1 MLIYLT
7 RKYDVG
13 EGTFKK
19 KTPIELAT
27 KIGNIEMVELLQM
40 QIKDFENKIS
50 VLSSSGS
57 SGVPGGV
64 EKLNTDRVKIAKAR
78 LEAFRAA
85 GQGPPPDRA
94 NDS

>member
-1 MLIYLT
+1 MGR

-13 EGTFKK
+13 DGAFRK

-27 KIGNIEMVELLQM
+27 KIGSIELVEFLQL
-40 QIKDFENKIS
+40 QIKDFETKIS

-64 EKLNTDRVKIAKAR
+64 EKISTDRVVLAKAR
-78 LEAFRAA
+78 LEAFRSAE
-85 GQGPPPDRA
+85 PSRK
-94 NDS
+94 